1 MLSLMTRIA
10 GFPGE
15 FLWELDIATRHILS
29 MAEAFPADAYDW
41 YPDPRARSVSEV
53 FVHIATGNYLLLDL
67 LGAPVPA
74 ELYPH
79 LPAVSPDALAASER
93 FSAFL
98 RTNDEL
104 IASIREKAEVVALLQ
119 SSLAAVE
126 AAFRQ
131 TDDLEREVNFA
142 GEPSTVRRVYLRLL
156 THNHEHMGQLTAYL
170 RCNNI
175 APPWPEMRR
184 PPGAERRVQH

>member
-1 MLSLMTRIA
+1 MTRIA

-15 FLWELDIATRHILS
+15 FLRELDIATRHILS
-29 MAEAFPADAYDW
+29 MAEAFPADASDW
-41 YPDPRARSVSEV
+41 SPDPRARSVSEV
-53 FVHIATGNYLLLDL
+53 VVQIATGNYLLLDL
-67 LGAPVPA
+67 VGVPA
-74 ELYPH
+74 PAEFYPH
-79 LPAVSPDALAASER
+79 LPPAGTDPSAASDR

-104 IASIREKAEVVALLQ
+104 VASVREKAEVVALLQ

-131 TDDLEREVNFA
+131 TSDLDRELNFA

-170 RCNNI
+170 RCNSI
-175 APPWPEMRR
+175 APPWPDLRR
-184 PPGAERRVQH
+184 PRDAERRVQH

>member
-1 MLSLMTRIA
+1 MTRIA

-15 FLWELDIATRHILS
+15 FLWELDIAARHILG

-53 FVHIATGNYLLLDL
+53 FVHIATGNYFLLDL
-67 LGAPVPA
+67 LGVAAPA

-79 LPAVSPDALAASER
+79 LPPIDTDPPAASDR
-93 FSAFL
+93 FSALL
-98 RTNDEL
+98 RANDEL
-104 IASIREKAEVVALLQ
+104 IASIREKAEVIALLQ
-119 SSLAAVE
+119 PSLAAVE

-131 TDDLEREVNFA
+131 TNDLDRELNFA
-142 GEPSTVRRVYLRLL
+142 GEQSTVRRIYLRLL

-175 APPWPEMRR
+175 APPWPDLRR
-184 PPGAERRVQH
+184 PRDAERRVQH

>member
-1 MLSLMTRIA
+1 MARIA

-15 FLWELDIATRHILS
+15 FLWELDLATRHIMG

-53 FVHIATGNYLLLDL
+53 FVHIASGNFLLLDL
-67 LGAPVPA
+67 LGVPVPTD
-74 ELYPH
+74 LYPH
-79 LPAVSPDALAASER
+79 LPPPGPDAAAASAR
-93 FSAFL
+93 HAALL
-98 RTNDEL
+98 RANDEL
-104 IASIREKAEVVALLQ
+104 VASIREKADVVPLAQ
-119 SSLAAVE
+119 RSLAAVE

-131 TDDLEREVNFA
+131 SSEDDLEREVHFA

-175 APPWPEMRR
+175 PPPWPDPRR
-184 PPGAERRVQH
+184 PRDAGRSVQH

>member
-1 MLSLMTRIA
+1 MTRIA

-15 FLWELDIATRHILS
+15 FLWELDLATRHILG

-53 FVHIATGNYLLLDL
+53 FVHVATGNYLLLDL
-67 LGAPVPA
+67 VGVPA
-74 ELYPH
+74 PADLYPH
-79 LPAVSPDALAASER
+79 LPPAIPDPSAASDR
-93 FSAFL
+93 FSALL
-98 RTNDEL
+98 RANDEL
-104 IASIREKAEVVALLQ
+104 VASIREKSEVIALLQ
-119 SSLAAVE
+119 PCFAAVD

-131 TDDLEREVNFA
+131 TSDRDLDREVHFA

-156 THNHEHMGQLTAYL
+156 AHNHEHMGQMTAYL

-175 APPWPEMRR
+175 APPWPEFRR

>member
-1 MLSLMTRIA
+1 MTRIA

-15 FLWELDIATRHILS
+15 FLWELDISARHILG

-41 YPDPRARSVSEV
+41 YPDPRARCVSEV

-67 LGAPVPA
+67 IGVPVPA
-74 ELYPH
+74 DLYPH
-79 LPAVSPDALAASER
+79 LPPAGPDPSAASER
-93 FSAFL
+93 FAAFL
-98 RTNDEL
+98 RANDEL
-104 IASIREKAEVVALLQ
+104 VASIREKADVIPLLQ
-119 SSLAAVE
+119 RCLAAVE

-131 TDDLEREVNFA
+131 SSNDDLDRELQFV

-170 RCNNI
+170 RSNNI
-175 APPWPEMRR
+175 APPWPEFRR
-184 PPGAERRVQH
+184 PSGAERRVQH